1 MFSQGLNRVLNNYEA
16 LANHNMLQCRL
27 KLEKKIVPEL
37 PLILVPEAIK
47 LEVVISRRKHTKL
60 N

>member
-16 LANHNMLQCRL
+16 LANHNMLQA
-27 KLEKKIVPEL
+27 EIGKKIVPEL
-37 PLILVPEAIK
+37 SLILVPEAIK